1 MIRRATEA
9 DVDAI
14 GALWEKLALYHC
26 ALDPELPQPAE
37 KGGQLYAQRIH
48 SRLNDHHTRVLVAE
62 IDQRV
67 VGFVLGVLVDYV
79 PEMFQQQMG
88 GFLADIY
95 VDEPYRTRGIGRALV
110 DQLAEWFR
118 AHDVDYFE
126 WYVAANNPTA
136 RAFWAAQGGRDLMI
150 RMRTRLDP

>member
-26 ALDPELPQPAE
+26 ALDPDLPQPADN
-37 KGGQLYAQRIH
+37 GGALYAQRIR
-48 SRLNDHHTRVLVAE
+48 SRLNDSHTRVLVAE
-62 IDQRV
+62 VDGQV

-79 PEMFQQQMG
+79 PEMFRQQMG

-95 VDEPYRTRGIGRALV
+95 VDDAHRTRGIGRALV
-110 DQLAEWFR
+110 DKLAEWFR
-118 AHDVDYFE
+118 AHGIDYYE

-150 RMRTRLDP
+150 RMRKRLDS